1 MKKINFISKRFFIA
15 IVFAF
20 LFLANIQIASAQNI
34 NGAWETREKGVL
46 WVISFAEDT
55 FVIFKDGEIFQY
67 GTYTLNPADWGV
79 KVSSNNP
86 QNLAIEFG
94 FERSYN
100 AFTCKIS
107 ANELT
112 LSNPLRS
119 WDGYLF
125 TPTRGELPL
134 STYKRCSE
142 PSETGNPLLGA
153 WRIDFKDSEGEA
165 SQIFRFFPKGKGV
178 VITFPRQYSL
188 YDAGLS
194 DISYEFGTT
203 RTKGK
208 ISVLGV
214 DTSTPI
220 WGSVVLDVLQFSI
233 DGNTLRLDRNGKT
246 VGDYKKR

>member
-1 MKKINFISKRFFIA
+1 MKKINFVSKRFFIA

-20 LFLANIQIASAQNI
+20 LFIANIQIASAQNI
-34 NGAWETREKGVL
+34 NGAWEKREKGVL
-46 WVISFAEDT
+46 WVISFIEDT

-107 ANELT
+107 GNELT

-119 WDGYLF
+119 SDGYLF
-125 TPTRGELPL
+125 TSRGELPI
-134 STYKRCSE
+134 STYKRSSE
-142 PSETGNPLLGA
+142 PSETGNSLLGA
-153 WRIDFKDSEGEA
+153 WRIDFKDEGKDY
-165 SQIFRFFPKGKGV
+165 SQVFRFFPKGEGV

-194 DISYEFGTT
+194 DITYEFGTT
-203 RTKGK
+203 RGKGQ

-220 WGSVVLDVLQFSI
+220 WGSVILDVLQFSI
-233 DGNTLRLDRNGKT
+233 DGNTLRLTRNGKT